1 MTTNA
6 PISLPSLDDIVFEGR
21 NKAYGAYALR
31 QLYGR
36 HLLRAVALAVALT
49 ALLIALPIAVNYWW
63 PTVVVVPPIVPTG
76 PIVDILPPP
85 TITPPPVTPSP
96 ASRATIT
103 LRTEISK
110 DLPPTVVDDAQVKKP
125 DQPAVAAP
133 NTDEPVALGNINRE
147 GTGGLADIAAPGTPG
162 NNDSAASSAAP
173 AVTKPFVSVEVMP
186 EFAGGQAALSKYLQR
201 NLHYPT
207 QALKA
212 AVGGRVYIAF
222 TVNTDGSI
230 TDVEVLKG
238 LGYGTDE
245 EASRVIRKMP
255 AWKPGYQNNRAVPVR
270 YNLPITFTYQ

>member
-6 PISLPSLDDIVFEGR
+6 PISLPSLDDMVFEGR

-36 HLLRAVALAVALT
+36 HLFRAVALAVALA
-49 ALLIALPIAVNYWW
+49 ALLIALPIGVSYLW
-63 PTVVVVPPIVPTG
+63 PAVVVVPPIVPAG
-76 PIVDILPPP
+76 LVIDILPPP
-85 TITPPPVTPSP
+85 TIEQPPVVTPPA
-96 ASRATIT
+96 ASQATIT
-103 LRTEISK
+103 LRTELSEN
-110 DLPPTVVDDAQVKKP
+110 LPPTVVDDPQIQKP
-125 DQPAVAAP
+125 QQPDVAAP
-133 NTDEPVALGNINRE
+133 DINGPVALGNINRD
-147 GTGGLADIAAPGTPG
+147 GTGGFADKAGPGAPG
-162 NNDSAASSAAP
+162 NDSAANSAAP

-186 EFAGGQAALSKYLQR
+186 EFAGGQAALAKYLQR

-207 QALKA
+207 PALKA
-212 AVGGRVYIAF
+212 GVGGRVYIAF

-245 EASRVIRKMP
+245 EASRVIRQMP

>member
-36 HLLRAVALAVALT
+36 HLFRAVALAVALAT
-49 ALLIALPIAVNYWW
+49 LLIAVPLGISYLW
-63 PTVVVVPPIVPTG
+63 PAVVVVPPIVPTG
-76 PIVDILPPP
+76 PTIEILPPP
-85 TITPPPVTPSP
+85 TIAQPPVTPP
-96 ASRATIT
+96 ASSQATIT
-103 LRTEISK
+103 LRTELSQN
-110 DLPPTVVDDAQVKKP
+110 LPPTVVDDTQPLKSQ
-125 DQPAVAAP
+125 QPAVAAP
-133 NTDEPVALGNINRE
+133 DINGPVALGDINRD
-147 GTGGLADIAAPGTPG
+147 GTGGFADTTSPGAPG
-162 NNDSAASSAAP
+162 NDSATNSSAP
-173 AVTKPFVSVEVMP
+173 AITKPFVSVEVMP
-186 EFAGGQAALSKYLQR
+186 EFAGGQAALAKYLQR
-201 NLHYPT
+201 NLRYPSS
-207 QALKA
+207 ALRA
-212 AVGGRVYIAF
+212 GVGGRVYIAF

-245 EASRVIRKMP
+245 EASRVIGQMP

>member
-1 MTTNA
+1 MTVNT
-6 PISLPSLDDIVFEGR
+6 PITLPSLDDIVFEGR

-36 HLLRAVALAVALT
+36 HLLRAVTLAVALT
-49 ALLIALPIAVNYWW
+49 AVLIAVPIATSYWW
-63 PTVVVVPPIVPTG
+63 PPVVVAAPIVPDG
-76 PIVDILPPP
+76 PIFEVMPPP
-85 TITPPPVTPSP
+85 TIAQPPVTKPPVSQ
-96 ASRATIT
+96 ATIT
-103 LRTEISK
+103 LRTELSQ
-110 DLPPTVVDDAQVKKP
+110 DLPPTIVEDTKVQKP
-125 DQPAVAAP
+125 EQPAIAAP
-133 NTDEPVALGNINRE
+133 AVDGPVALGNINRD
-147 GTGGLADIAAPGTPG
+147 GTGGFADKAGPDAPG
-162 NNDSAASSAAP
+162 NDTAANTAAP
-173 AVTKPFVSVEVMP
+173 AVIKPFVSVEVMP
-186 EFAGGQAALSKYLQR
+186 EFAGGQAALAKYLQR

-212 AVGGRVYIAF
+212 AVGGRVFIAF

-245 EASRVIRKMP
+245 EASRVIRQMP